1 MEDILIPISI
11 CVVLPVMIVWLVSRR
26 RQNETNRKTEIM
38 LKIIESGASIDTN
51 LFMEQQ
57 KNKTIKERLLK
68 PLAGGCIFLLT
79 GIAVLLVN
87 IGNSTDCGRNLVL
100 PGAISAAI
108 GLALLIVFFIGHK
121 MLTKE
126 MEAER
131 KALEEK

>member
-1 MEDILIPISI
+1 MEAILIPISI
-11 CVVLPVMIVWLVSRR
+11 CVVLPVMIVWLISRR

-38 LKIIESGASIDTN
+38 LKMIESGGVIDPN

-57 KNKTIKERLLK
+57 SKKTIKERLLR

-87 IGNSTDCGRNLVL
+87 IGNSTECGRNLVL
-100 PGAISAAI
+100 PGAILAAI

-121 MLTKE
+121 LLSKE